1 MYLCLVSQE
10 TFNIIDPARIC
21 CNHRFNGLCLN
32 QSTMTA
38 LSRALKILFHE
49 LLGFSGVDMCHIC
62 FSATMDMIFIF
73 VPPLLLGLVRFSP
86 FLLCTYYKKMLGLY
100 IFSICNVASHCLCYS
115 VRKCDAC
122 NNTIIT
128 ISNLITLAGHEQG
141 TSSFILPVVLSP
153 NYCPFVYT

>member
-10 TFNIIDPARIC
+10 TSNIIDPARIC

-86 FLLCTYYKKMLGLY
+86 FFVMYVLKKKCLVY
-100 IFSICNVASHCLCYS
+100 IFFLFAMSHLI
-115 VRKCDAC
+115 AC
-122 NNTIIT
+122 V
-128 ISNLITLAGHEQG
+128 
-141 TSSFILPVVLSP
+141 IL
-153 NYCPFVYT
+153 

>member
-10 TFNIIDPARIC
+10 TSNIIDPARIC

-86 FLLCTYYKKMLGLY
+86 FLLCMYYKKYAWSLY
-100 IFSICNVASHCLCYS
+100 FFYLQC
-115 VRKCDAC
+115 R
-122 NNTIIT
+122 
-128 ISNLITLAGHEQG
+128 ISLL
-141 TSSFILPVVLSP
+141 VLF
-153 NYCPFVYT
+153 CKKM